1 MIANQIGYYSLILGL
16 LISVLICG
24 VSIKDFNNNNK
35 QISQNTLSLS
45 FLQLVFV
52 IVSFLSLILSF
63 INSDFSNET
72 VFNNSHTTKPLFYKI
87 SGAWGNHEGSLLLWL
102 LVLTLFIFIFLIKS
116 REQPK
121 KYRIL
126 TLLFQQ
132 VIIIGFF
139 LFVLMTSN
147 PFNYLF
153 PIPLEGLGL
162 NPILQDPALA
172 IHPPILYLGY
182 VGTSIIF
189 SSSLAAVTQNY
200 ISKEWGK
207 HIKKWILVSWIFL
220 TIGIML
226 GSIWAYYE
234 LGWGGFWFWD
244 PVENVS
250 LMPWLTLTALLHCIV
265 VLERK
270 ATLTSWVVILSIT
283 TFTLSMCGTFLV
295 RSGILNSVHT
305 FANDPARGIFI
316 LIFLFV
322 LITLSLGIF
331 FFFHK
336 ENNKSSNNLFWLS
349 RETSILINNWFMM
362 YFLSV
367 ILIGTVYPIFLDV
380 ISSEKISVGPP
391 FYQKLIVPF
400 LIPFLLFMSLGPRLK
415 WIKSKIE
422 NKKSLIITFIISVML
437 TFFII
442 KNLTTD
448 LLFYTVLISA
458 AFFLFFT
465 TLKEL
470 FIKKFNNVSQTVAHF
485 GFSLLILSILFN
497 SILSSEIIT
506 NIKIGEKYNYSKGEI
521 FFKKIEERKESNFNS
536 IIAYFEI
543 KDENGKI
550 IELKPE
556 IRVYNQPIIITSE
569 ADIRT
574 TLLEDKFL
582 VMNLVKGNEYFN
594 IRYQVKPFMVWIW
607 ISVLILS
614 FGGLISVL
622 KKDMKNK
629 FNLFIIITFLSF
641 CFVIFYK
648 GLNAPNTYAPKIS
661 GKKHIPIFKAKDFN
675 SSLYLNSKKIFE
687 EDIFYIVNIWASW
700 CVPCRESTPLLMELS
715 KNQSVK
721 LIGINYRDN
730 LNNAKDF
737 INKFGNPY
745 SQVIIDNDGVHS
757 IEFGAYGVPRNFY
770 N

>member
-1 MIANQIGYYSLILGL
+1 MLANQIGYYSLILGL
-16 LISVLICG
+16 LLSVLLCG
-24 VSIKDFNNNNK
+24 VSIKDFNKTNK
-35 QISQNTLSLS
+35 QINQNILSLS

-52 IVSFLSLILSF
+52 IVSFLSLIISF

-87 SGAWGNHEGSLLLWL
+87 SGTWGNHEGSLLLWL
-102 LVLTLFIFIFLIKS
+102 LVLTLFIFLFLIKS

-132 VIIIGFF
+132 IIIIGFF
-139 LFVLMTSN
+139 LFVLITSN

-153 PIPLEGLGL
+153 PIPNEGLGL

-200 ISKEWGK
+200 VTKEWGQ
-207 HIKKWILVSWIFL
+207 HIKKWVLVSWIFL

-265 VLERK
+265 VLERR
-270 ATLTSWVVILSIT
+270 ASLTSWVVILSIT

-316 LIFLFV
+316 LIFLFA
-322 LITLSLGIF
+322 LIVLSLGIF
-331 FFFHK
+331 FIFHK
-336 ENNKSSNNLFWLS
+336 ENNKSSNNFFWLS

-362 YFLSV
+362 YFLAV
-367 ILIGTVYPIFLDV
+367 VLIGTVYPIFLDV

-391 FYQKLIVPF
+391 FYHKLIVPF

-422 NKKSLIITFIISVML
+422 NKNSLIITFIISVML

-442 KNLTTD
+442 KNLTAD

-470 FIKKFNNVSQTVAHF
+470 FIKKFNNISQTVSHF

-506 NIKIGEKYNYSKGEI
+506 NIKIGERYDYNKGEI

-536 IIAYFEI
+536 IIASFEI
-543 KDENGKI
+543 KDKNGKT

-556 IRVYNQPIIITSE
+556 IRIYNQPIIITSE

-607 ISVLILS
+607 ISVLLLS
-614 FGGLISVL
+614 LGGLMS
-622 KKDMKNK
+622 
-629 FNLFIIITFLSF
+629 LF
-641 CFVIFYK
+641 K
-648 GLNAPNTYAPKIS
+648 
-661 GKKHIPIFKAKDFN
+661 
-675 SSLYLNSKKIFE
+675 
-687 EDIFYIVNIWASW
+687 
-700 CVPCRESTPLLMELS
+700 RE
-715 KNQSVK
+715 
-721 LIGINYRDN
+721 I
-730 LNNAKDF
+730 
-737 INKFGNPY
+737 
-745 SQVIIDNDGVHS
+745 
-757 IEFGAYGVPRNFY
+757 
-770 N
+770 

>member
-1 MIANQIGYYSLILGL
+1 LLANQIGYYSLILGL
-16 LISVLICG
+16 LLSVLLCG
-24 VSIKDFNNNNK
+24 VSIKDFNNSSKRINQK
-35 QISQNTLSLS
+35 VLSLS

-63 INSDFSNET
+63 VSSDFSNET

-87 SGAWGNHEGSLLLWL
+87 SGTWGNHEGSLLLWL
-102 LVLTLFIFIFLIKS
+102 LVLTLFIFLFLIKS

-132 VIIIGFF
+132 IIIIGFF
-139 LFVLMTSN
+139 LFVLLTSN

-153 PIPLEGLGL
+153 PIPNEGLGL

-189 SSSLAAVTQNY
+189 SSSLAAVTLSY
-200 ISKEWGK
+200 VSKEWGQ
-207 HIKKWILVSWIFL
+207 HIKKWVLVSWIFL
-220 TIGIML
+220 TLGIML

-250 LMPWLTLTALLHCIV
+250 LMPWLTLTALLHCIA
-265 VLERK
+265 VLERRT
-270 ATLTSWVVILSIT
+270 ALTSWVIILSIT

-316 LIFLFV
+316 LIFLFF
-322 LITLSLGIF
+322 LIALSLGIF
-331 FFFHK
+331 FLFHK
-336 ENNKSSNNLFWLS
+336 ENNKNSNNFFWLS

-367 ILIGTVYPIFLDV
+367 VLIGTVYPIFLDV
-380 ISSEKISVGPP
+380 ISNDKISVGPP

-422 NKKSLIITFIISVML
+422 NKNSLIITFIISVML
-437 TFFII
+437 TFFIL
-442 KNLTTD
+442 KNLTAD
-448 LLFYTVLISA
+448 LLFYTVLVSV

-465 TLKEL
+465 SLKEL
-470 FIKKFNNVSQTVAHF
+470 FIKKFYDISQTVAHF

-506 NIKIGEKYNYSKGEI
+506 NIKIGEKYSYSKNEI
-521 FFKKIEERKESNFNS
+521 FFKKIEERKESNFNA
-536 IIAYFEI
+536 IIGHFEI
-543 KDENGKI
+543 KDERGTV

-556 IRVYNQPIIITSE
+556 IRVYNQPVMITSE
-569 ADIRT
+569 ADIKT
-574 TLLEDKFL
+574 TLLDDKFL
-582 VMNLVKGNEYFN
+582 AMNLVKGKEYFN
-594 IRYQVKPFMVWIW
+594 IRYQVKPFMAWIW
-607 ISVLILS
+607 ISVLLLS
-614 FGGLISVL
+614 LGGLMSL
-622 KKDMKNK
+622 FKKRYEK
-629 FNLFIIITFLSF
+629 
-641 CFVIFYK
+641 
-648 GLNAPNTYAPKIS
+648 
-661 GKKHIPIFKAKDFN
+661 
-675 SSLYLNSKKIFE
+675 
-687 EDIFYIVNIWASW
+687 
-700 CVPCRESTPLLMELS
+700 
-715 KNQSVK
+715 
-721 LIGINYRDN
+721 
-730 LNNAKDF
+730 
-737 INKFGNPY
+737 
-745 SQVIIDNDGVHS
+745 
-757 IEFGAYGVPRNFY
+757 
-770 N
+770 

>member
-1 MIANQIGYYSLILGL
+1 MLANQIGYYSLILGL
-16 LISVLICG
+16 LLSVLLCG
-24 VSIKDFNNNNK
+24 VSIKDFNKTNK
-35 QISQNTLSLS
+35 QINQNILSLS

-52 IVSFLSLILSF
+52 IVSFLSLIVSF

-87 SGAWGNHEGSLLLWL
+87 SGTWGNHEGSLLLWL
-102 LVLTLFIFIFLIKS
+102 LVLTLFIFLFLIKS

-132 VIIIGFF
+132 IIIIGFF
-139 LFVLMTSN
+139 LFVLITSN

-153 PIPLEGLGL
+153 PIPNEGLGL

-200 ISKEWGK
+200 VTKEWGQ
-207 HIKKWILVSWIFL
+207 HIKKWVLVSWIFL

-265 VLERK
+265 VLERR
-270 ATLTSWVVILSIT
+270 ASLTSWVVILSIT

-316 LIFLFV
+316 LIFLFA
-322 LITLSLGIF
+322 LIVLSLGIF
-331 FFFHK
+331 FIFHK
-336 ENNKSSNNLFWLS
+336 ENNKNSNNFFWLS

-367 ILIGTVYPIFLDV
+367 VLIGTVYPIFLDV

-422 NKKSLIITFIISVML
+422 NKNSLIITFTISVML

-442 KNLTTD
+442 KNLTAD

-470 FIKKFNNVSQTVAHF
+470 FIKKFNNISQTISHF
-485 GFSLLILSILFN
+485 GFSILILSILFN

-506 NIKIGEKYNYSKGEI
+506 NIKIGERYDYNKGEI
-521 FFKKIEERKESNFNS
+521 FFKKIEEKKESNFNS
-536 IIAYFEI
+536 IIASFEI
-543 KDENGKI
+543 KDKNGKT

-556 IRVYNQPIIITSE
+556 IRIYNQPIIITSE

-607 ISVLILS
+607 ISVLLLCL
-614 FGGLISVL
+614 GGLMS
-622 KKDMKNK
+622 
-629 FNLFIIITFLSF
+629 LFKRKT
-641 CFVIFYK
+641 
-648 GLNAPNTYAPKIS
+648 
-661 GKKHIPIFKAKDFN
+661 
-675 SSLYLNSKKIFE
+675 
-687 EDIFYIVNIWASW
+687 
-700 CVPCRESTPLLMELS
+700 
-715 KNQSVK
+715 
-721 LIGINYRDN
+721 
-730 LNNAKDF
+730 
-737 INKFGNPY
+737 
-745 SQVIIDNDGVHS
+745 
-757 IEFGAYGVPRNFY
+757 
-770 N
+770 

>member
-1 MIANQIGYYSLILGL
+1 MLANQIGYYSLILGL
-16 LISVLICG
+16 LLSVLLCG
-24 VSIKDFNNNNK
+24 VSIKDLNKTNK
-35 QISQNTLSLS
+35 QINQNILSLS

-52 IVSFLSLILSF
+52 IVSFLSLIVSF

-87 SGAWGNHEGSLLLWL
+87 SGTWGNHEGSLLLWL
-102 LVLTLFIFIFLIKS
+102 LVLTLFIFLFLIKS

-132 VIIIGFF
+132 IIIIGFF

-153 PIPLEGLGL
+153 PIPNEGLGL

-200 ISKEWGK
+200 VTKEWGQ
-207 HIKKWILVSWIFL
+207 HIKKWVLVSWIFL

-265 VLERK
+265 VLERR
-270 ATLTSWVVILSIT
+270 ASLTSWAVVLSIT

-316 LIFLFV
+316 LIFLFA
-322 LITLSLGIF
+322 LIVLSLGIF
-331 FFFHK
+331 FIFHK
-336 ENNKSSNNLFWLS
+336 ENNKSSNNFFWLS

-362 YFLSV
+362 YFLAV
-367 ILIGTVYPIFLDV
+367 VLIGTVYPIFLDV

-422 NKKSLIITFIISVML
+422 NKNSLIITFIISVML

-442 KNLTTD
+442 KNLTAD

-470 FIKKFNNVSQTVAHF
+470 FIKKFNNISQTVSHF

-506 NIKIGEKYNYSKGEI
+506 NIKIGERYDYNKGEI

-536 IIAYFEI
+536 IIASFEI
-543 KDENGKI
+543 KDKNGKT

-556 IRVYNQPIIITSE
+556 IRIYNQPIIITSE

-607 ISVLILS
+607 ISVLLLS
-614 FGGLISVL
+614 LGGLMS
-622 KKDMKNK
+622 
-629 FNLFIIITFLSF
+629 LF
-641 CFVIFYK
+641 K
-648 GLNAPNTYAPKIS
+648 
-661 GKKHIPIFKAKDFN
+661 
-675 SSLYLNSKKIFE
+675 
-687 EDIFYIVNIWASW
+687 
-700 CVPCRESTPLLMELS
+700 RE
-715 KNQSVK
+715 
-721 LIGINYRDN
+721 I
-730 LNNAKDF
+730 
-737 INKFGNPY
+737 
-745 SQVIIDNDGVHS
+745 
-757 IEFGAYGVPRNFY
+757 
-770 N
+770 

>member
-1 MIANQIGYYSLILGL
+1 MLANQIGYYSLILGL
-16 LISVLICG
+16 LLSVLLCG

-35 QISQNTLSLS
+35 QISQNILSLS
-45 FLQLVFV
+45 FLQLVFI
-52 IVSFLSLILSF
+52 IVSFLSLIISF

-87 SGAWGNHEGSLLLWL
+87 SGTWGNHEGSLLLWL
-102 LVLTLFIFIFLIKS
+102 LVLTLFIFLFLIKS

-132 VIIIGFF
+132 IIIIGFF

-153 PIPLEGLGL
+153 PIPNEGLGL

-200 ISKEWGK
+200 VSKQWGQ
-207 HIKKWILVSWIFL
+207 HIKKWVLVSWIFL

-265 VLERK
+265 VLETR
-270 ATLTSWVVILSIT
+270 AALTSWVVILSIT

-316 LIFLFV
+316 LIFLFA
-322 LITLSLGIF
+322 LIVLSLGIF
-331 FFFHK
+331 FIFHK
-336 ENNKSSNNLFWLS
+336 ENNKSTNNFFWLS
-349 RETSILINNWFMM
+349 KETSILINNWFMM

-367 ILIGTVYPIFLDV
+367 VLIGTVYPIFLDV

-470 FIKKFNNVSQTVAHF
+470 FIKRFNNVSQTVSHF

-506 NIKIGEKYNYSKGEI
+506 NIKIGERYDYNKGEI
-521 FFKKIEERKESNFNS
+521 FFKKTEEKKESNFNS
-536 IIAYFEI
+536 IIAFFEI
-543 KDENGKI
+543 KDKNGKT
-550 IELKPE
+550 IELNPE
-556 IRVYNQPIIITSE
+556 IRIYNQPVIITSE
-569 ADIRT
+569 ADIKT

-607 ISVLILS
+607 ISVLLLS
-614 FGGLISVL
+614 LGGLMS
-622 KKDMKNK
+622 
-629 FNLFIIITFLSF
+629 LF
-641 CFVIFYK
+641 K
-648 GLNAPNTYAPKIS
+648 RKI
-661 GKKHIPIFKAKDFN
+661 
-675 SSLYLNSKKIFE
+675 
-687 EDIFYIVNIWASW
+687 
-700 CVPCRESTPLLMELS
+700 
-715 KNQSVK
+715 
-721 LIGINYRDN
+721 
-730 LNNAKDF
+730 
-737 INKFGNPY
+737 
-745 SQVIIDNDGVHS
+745 
-757 IEFGAYGVPRNFY
+757 
-770 N
+770 